1 MTRKKKEKE
10 KMSKDTIKNGDKP
23 LSNVEKTESKDEN
36 VKSDKVQE
44 EKPEVKLL
52 EGEEQKVLEYHDLD
66 DLITKYKNL
75 QESNKKDKE
84 ALIKNKKESDSWKD
98 KYMRLQAEFEN
109 AQKRWNKNRQNLRT
123 ESTGRTLKSFLP
135 LYDSFKKA
143 LDGDDENKAIL
154 KQFYDQFISI
164 LKFYKA
170 EPIEVKI
177 NDIFDYTYHEA
188 LSSIEKDDLPNNS
201 IIEIIQDGWKMDKDV
216 LRYTKV
222 IISRIP
228 PPPKPEPEPEP
239 EPEFKPEEGSE
250 LESPLEDEDKV
261 EAEVVE
267 GEEETKKKDSE
278 EPKENKGDTENNKK
292 LDYYS

>member
-23 LSNVEKTESKDEN
+23 LPTVEKTDSKDEN
-36 VKSDKVQE
+36 ANSDKVRE

-222 IISRIP
+222 IISRVP

-239 EPEFKPEEGSE
+239 ESKPEEGSE

-267 GEEETKKKDSE
+267 GEKEIKKEDTE
-278 EPKENKGDTENNKK
+278 EPKEKKGDTENNNK

>member
-1 MTRKKKEKE
+1 MTRTKKEKE
-10 KMSKDTIKNGDKP
+10 KMSKNTK
-23 LSNVEKTESKDEN
+23 KDEN
-36 VKSDKVQE
+36 LNSDKVRE

-177 NDIFDYTYHEA
+177 NDLFDYTYHEA

-222 IISRIP
+222 IISRVP

-239 EPEFKPEEGSE
+239 ESKPEEGSE

-267 GEEETKKKDSE
+267 GEKEIKKEDTE
-278 EPKENKGDTENNKK
+278 EPKEKKGDTENNKK

>member
-1 MTRKKKEKE
+1 MTRTKKEKE
-10 KMSKDTIKNGDKP
+10 KMSKNTK
-23 LSNVEKTESKDEN
+23 KDEN
-36 VKSDKVQE
+36 LNSDKVRE

-52 EGEEQKVLEYHDLD
+52 EGKEQKVLEYHDLD

-222 IISRIP
+222 IISRVP

-239 EPEFKPEEGSE
+239 EPESKPEEGSE

-278 EPKENKGDTENNKK
+278 ESKENKGDTENNKK

>member
-1 MTRKKKEKE
+1 
-10 KMSKDTIKNGDKP
+10 
-23 LSNVEKTESKDEN
+23 

-66 DLITKYKNL
+66 DLITKYKKL

-84 ALIKNKKESDSWKD
+84 ALIKYKKESDSWKD

-109 AQKRWNKNRQNLRT
+109 AQKRWNKNRQNLRK
-123 ESTGRTLKSFLP
+123 EYTGLTLKSFLP
-135 LYDSFKKA
+135 LYDSFRKA
-143 LDGDDENKAIL
+143 LDEVNEDNSIL

-164 LKFYKA
+164 LKYYKA

-177 NDIFDYTYHEA
+177 NDLFDYTYHEA

-201 IIEIIQDGWKMDKDV
+201 IIEIIQDGWKIDKDV

-228 PPPKPEPEPEP
+228 PPPKPEPEP
-239 EPEFKPEEGSE
+239 KPEEETE
-250 LESPLEDEDKV
+250 LESPLEDNVKA

-267 GEEETKKKDSE
+267 GEEETKKKDIE

>member
-10 KMSKDTIKNGDKP
+10 K
-23 LSNVEKTESKDEN
+23 LSNKNKVESSTEGVIES
-36 VKSDKVQE
+36 QE
-44 EKPEVKLL
+44 GELNNTSEKEEEQDIKLL
-52 EGEEQKVLEYHDLD
+52 EGEEQKVLEYHDLA
-66 DLITKYKNL
+66 DLIAKYNKL
-75 QESNKKDKE
+75 KEISKKDKE
-84 ALIKNKKESDSWKD
+84 TLIKNQKESDSWKN
-98 KYMRLQAEFEN
+98 KHMRLQAEFEN

-123 ESTGRTLKSFLP
+123 EYTGRTLKSFLT

-143 LDGDDENKAIL
+143 LDGDDENNTIL
-154 KQFYDQFISI
+154 KQFYDQFMSI

-177 NDIFDYTYHEA
+177 NDLFDYSNHEA

-201 IIEIIQDGWKMDKDV
+201 IIEIIQDGWKMNKDV

-239 EPEFKPEEGSE
+239 EEESE
-250 LESPLEDEDKV
+250 LETPLEDKDKDGT
-261 EAEVVE
+261 EMGE
-267 GEEETKKKDSE
+267 GEEGPTKKDIE
-278 EPKENKGDTENNKK
+278 EPKEKKGNTENDNK
-292 LDYYS
+292 LDYYT

>member
-10 KMSKDTIKNGDKP
+10 KMSKNTLKNGDKP
-23 LSNVEKTESKDEN
+23 LSTVEKTESKDEN

-66 DLITKYKNL
+66 DLITKYKKL
-75 QESNKKDKE
+75 QERNKKDKE
-84 ALIKNKKESDSWKD
+84 ALIENKKESESWKD

-109 AQKRWNKNRQNLRT
+109 AQKRWNKNRQNLRK
-123 ESTGRTLKSFLP
+123 EYTGLTLKSFLP
-135 LYDSFKKA
+135 LYDSFRKA
-143 LDGDDENKAIL
+143 LDEVNEDNSIL

-164 LKFYKA
+164 LKYYKA

-177 NDIFDYTYHEA
+177 NDLFDYTYHEA

-201 IIEIIQDGWKMDKDV
+201 IIEIIQDGWKIDKDV

-228 PPPKPEPEPEP
+228 LPPKPEPEP
-239 EPEFKPEEGSE
+239 KPEEETE
-250 LESPLEDEDKV
+250 LESPLEDNVKA

-267 GEEETKKKDSE
+267 GEEETKKKDIE